1 VTDLTREDVQQ
12 ILDLID
18 KAQYDYFELQDGDLR
33 LIVNRTGLPMP
44 GLVGSGPVAPAP
56 GPAPVSPSPP
66 PSAAAS
72 APTLP
77 AAPPAATP
85 PPIPAAADR
94 AGLVAVNAPMVGT
107 FYAQPEPGAP
117 PFVQVGAQVDD
128 ETTMGLIEAM
138 KVFTAVRAGVRGT
151 VAEIVVRDTE
161 FVEFGR
167 PLFYVRPAA
176 AG

>member
-1 VTDLTREDVQQ
+1 VSDLTREDVQQ

-18 KAQYDYFELQDGDLR
+18 KAHYDYFELQDGDLR

-44 GLVGSGPVAPAP
+44 GLAGPGLATPPHGSTSA
-56 GPAPVSPSPP
+56 SPSPP
-66 PSAAAS
+66 AS
-72 APTLP
+72 AGGS
-77 AAPPAATP
+77 APLQATVPAATTAP
-85 PPIPAAADR
+85 PTPPAGDR

-117 PFVQVGAQVDD
+117 PFVQVGSQVDD

-176 AG
+176 AV

>member
-1 VTDLTREDVQQ
+1 VSDLTREDVQQ

-18 KAQYDYFELQDGDLR
+18 KAHYDYFELQDGDLR

-44 GLVGSGPVAPAP
+44 GLAGTGSVAPPP
-56 GPAPVSPSPP
+56 GPTPASPSPP
-66 PSAAAS
+66 ASAAGS

-77 AAPPAATP
+77 AGPAAATP
-85 PPIPAAADR
+85 PPTPAAADR

-107 FYAQPEPGAP
+107 FYAQSEPGAP
-117 PFVQVGAQVDD
+117 PFVQLGSQVDE

-151 VAEIVVRDTE
+151 LAEIVVRDTE

-176 AG
+176 D

>member
-33 LIVNRTGLPMP
+33 LVVNRTGLPMP
-44 GLVGSGPVAPAP
+44 GLAGSGPLAPTPAP
-56 GPAPVSPSPP
+56 TPASPSPP
-66 PSAAAS
+66 ASAAGA
-72 APTLP
+72 APTL
-77 AAPPAATP
+77 AANPPAATP
-85 PPIPAAADR
+85 PLTPAATDR
-94 AGLVAVNAPMVGT
+94 RGLVAVNAPMVGT

-117 PFVQVGAQVDD
+117 PFVQVGSQVDD

-151 VAEIVVRDTE
+151 LAEIVVRDTE

-167 PLFYVRPAA
+167 PLFYVRPAT

>member
-44 GLVGSGPVAPAP
+44 GLAGSGPVAPPP
-56 GPAPVSPSPP
+56 GPTPASPSPP
-66 PSAAAS
+66 VSAS
-72 APTLP
+72 GSPPTLP
-77 AAPPAATP
+77 AS
-85 PPIPAAADR
+85 PAAATQPPAPAVVDR

-117 PFVQVGAQVDD
+117 PFVQVGSQVDE

-138 KVFTAVRAGVRGT
+138 KVFTAVRAGARGT

-167 PLFYVRPAA
+167 PLFYVRPAS
-176 AG
+176 